1 MFATQSL
8 NSRYAPISNGANRQ
22 HTTTSGAAVQMHRT
36 CATETSAT
44 AKFRTQQLQMVAQ
57 NPKQWS
63 VCLYIYGVNTVI
75 YREFKHG
82 VGYPLVLL
90 AKS

>member
-1 MFATQSL
+1 MLATQSL

-22 HTTTSGAAVQMHRT
+22 HTAASCGPVQVHRT
-36 CATETSAT
+36 CATEARAT

-63 VCLYIYGVNTVI
+63 VWLYVYGISIIV
-75 YREFKHG
+75 YRELKHG

-90 AKS
+90 AKF